1 MERRTIRQ
9 CLMVRGRRVEE
20 VGGKN
25 SIVNMEKTQTY
36 LNAAQK
42 GLKKQHEDR
51 TRKGP

>member
-1 MERRTIRQ
+1 M
-9 CLMVRGRRVEE
+9 GGGAEE

-25 SIVNMEKTQTY
+25 SIVNMEKTQAY

-51 TRKGP
+51 TRRGP